1 MRDTMG
7 IIYSGGGEEQLKE
20 LTRSRSIAAVPFAG
34 RYRMIDFILSNMV
47 NSGIYNVGLIA
58 QNNYHSLMDHLDSGK
73 QWDLNRKRDGLFIL
87 PPYVSRDNT
96 GWYKGKIDA
105 LHNIMAYIRRSTQ
118 QYVVISD
125 SNMVCNL
132 TYDDALEF
140 HKENKAD
147 ITVIY
152 KEEKDALPTE
162 LSRFTLIQTDE
173 NNRVCNM
180 EVMPS
185 TPKWNK
191 VSMEMYILEKN
202 LMEHLVEESV
212 ARGQHDFT
220 KEILIR
226 KMDELRIFA
235 YPYEGYL
242 AKIDSVQSFFK
253 YNMELLDADNREDLF
268 YHCGSIYTKVKD
280 EVPAKYGEHCKVSN
294 SMIADGCIV
303 EGEIENCML
312 FRGVRIAKGAVL
324 KDSIVMQNTEIQENA
339 YLENAIMD
347 KDVVIRRGRRL
358 IGQESYPV
366 VIGKRA
372 II

>member
-1 MRDTMG
+1 
-7 IIYSGGGEEQLKE
+7 
-20 LTRSRSIAAVPFAG
+20 
-34 RYRMIDFILSNMV
+34 
-47 NSGIYNVGLIA
+47 
-58 QNNYHSLMDHLDSGK
+58 
-73 QWDLNRKRDGLFIL
+73 
-87 PPYVSRDNT
+87 
-96 GWYKGKIDA
+96 
-105 LHNIMAYIRRSTQ
+105 MAYIRRSTQ

-140 HKENKAD
+140 HKQNKAD

-152 KEEKDALPTE
+152 KEEKGAPSSE

-185 TPKWNK
+185 IPKWDK

-220 KEILIR
+220 KEILIQ
-226 KMDELRIFA
+226 KMDGLRIFA

-242 AKIDSVQSFFK
+242 AKIDSVESFFK
-253 YNMELLDADNREDLF
+253 YNMELLDEENREDLF

-280 EVPAKYGEHCKVSN
+280 EVPAKYGNHCKVSN

-303 EGEIENCML
+303 EGEIENCIL
-312 FRGVRIAKGAVL
+312 FRGVRIAKGAVV
-324 KDSIVMQNTEIQENA
+324 KNSIVMQNTEIQENA

-347 KDVVIRRGRRL
+347 KDVTIRRGRRL
-358 IGQESYPV
+358 IGQKSYPV

>member
-7 IIYSGGGEEQLKE
+7 IIYTGGGEEQLKE

-34 RYRMIDFILSNMV
+34 RYRIIDFILSNMV
-47 NSGIYNVGLIA
+47 NSGIFNVGLVA

-125 SNMVCNL
+125 SNMVCNM

-140 HKENKAD
+140 HKQNRAD
-147 ITVIY
+147 ITIIY
-152 KEEKDALPTE
+152 KEEKDALPAE
-162 LSRFTLIQTDE
+162 LSRFTLVQTDE
-173 NNRVCNM
+173 DKRVWDI

-185 TPKWNK
+185 KPNSNK
-191 VSMEMYILEKN
+191 VSMEMYILEKG
-202 LMEHLVEESV
+202 LMEHLVEEST
-212 ARGQHDFT
+212 ARGEHDFT
-220 KEILIR
+220 KEILIK
-226 KMDELRIFA
+226 KMNELRIFA
-235 YPYEGYL
+235 YAYDGYL
-242 AKIDSVQSFFK
+242 AKIDTVQSYFK
-253 YNMELLDADNREDLF
+253 YSMELLDEENREDLF
-268 YHCGSIYTKVKD
+268 HHCGPVYTKVKD
-280 EVPAKYGEHCKVSN
+280 EVPAKYGDHCTVSN
-294 SMIADGCIV
+294 SMIADGCIMD
-303 EGEIENCML
+303 GEIENCML
-312 FRGVRIAKGAVL
+312 FRGVRIAPGAVV
-324 KDSIVMQNTEIQENA
+324 KNCIVMQNTEIQENA

-347 KDVVIRRGRRL
+347 KDVIIRRGRRL
-358 IGQESYPV
+358 IGQENYPV